1 MKNILIGLLCLAMFA
16 GVVFLTIN
24 HSETTEPTLYNYFTN
39 SLEDNTGAQNI
50 VAAILLNYRMYDT
63 VFEAM
68 ILLTSVMGML
78 HFLYAGHKSPAK
90 KKGPDGEEP
99 EDLVLDQH
107 SDRILDQI
115 SDQGDAHE

>member
-1 MKNILIGLLCLAMFA
+1 MKTVLIGLLCLGMFA

-39 SLEDNTGAQNI
+39 SQNDNTGAENI

-78 HFLYAGHKSPAK
+78 HFLYAGHRAPAK
-90 KKGPDGEEP
+90 KKEPQEGESYE
-99 EDLVLDQH
+99 
-107 SDRILDQI
+107 
-115 SDQGDAHE
+115 

>member
-1 MKNILIGLLCLAMFA
+1 MKTVLIGLLCLAMFA

-24 HSETTEPTLYNYFTN
+24 HSETTEPTLYNYFTRSQN
-39 SLEDNTGAQNI
+39 DKTGAQNI

-78 HFLYAGHKSPAK
+78 HFLYAGHKAPAK
-90 KKGPDGEEP
+90 KKGPDKK
-99 EDLVLDQH
+99 DSADTLDENVET
-107 SDRILDQI
+107 
-115 SDQGDAHE
+115 QGDIHE